1 MAPEIS
7 KTHEAVRSS
16 ECEEDL
22 DSEIEKLEFHLK
34 ETGQKILEYRATLP
48 DHLKSTFLSVLDS
61 QRPFLPQVNS
71 GASELISREE
81 SSSEPEDPEAAAKLK
96 LLHEK
101 ISSNCSAMPIILKRM
116 KDCIAK
122 FDKLDSYTPG
132 YIHQDFKRKKTG

>member
-61 QRPFLPQVNS
+61 QRPFLPQLNS
-71 GASELISREE
+71 GTRHYFLGFLFAFQCCLKLNLYIPFEFVPSGFLTLLNLCVFCFGVLWKIELIC
-81 SSSEPEDPEAAAKLK
+81 LG
-96 LLHEK
+96 L
-101 ISSNCSAMPIILKRM
+101 
-116 KDCIAK
+116 
-122 FDKLDSYTPG
+122 
-132 YIHQDFKRKKTG
+132 